1 MIEGFPSILSM
12 STEKA
17 VRAYVTSVCVAAAV
31 VLGVTRVLPSPPVD
45 AWALGSFLLVG
56 CLLEL
61 SRTTSKSGGVT
72 GVAPA

>member
-1 MIEGFPSILSM
+1 M
-12 STEKA
+12 
-17 VRAYVTSVCVAAAV
+17 
-31 VLGVTRVLPSPPVD
+31 TRVLPSPPVD

-72 GVAPA
+72 GSLVFVFHLAVGLVLGAFSGAITAAAAK